1 MRHSHTNREFYN
13 DALIV
18 ENSAFVIQS
27 TVMVVVKLST
37 KQIEFVLR
45 RKEIKEDILTERE
58 MGKE

>member
-1 MRHSHTNREFYN
+1 MRYSHANREFYN

-18 ENSAFVIQS
+18 GNSAFVIQS
-27 TVMVVVKLST
+27 TVMVVVKVST

-45 RKEIKEDILTERE
+45 RKAIKEDILTERE